1 MGIRKRRGIMV
12 QRREIG
18 EPVLKWNLENLGFEN
33 K

>member
-1 MGIRKRRGIMV
+1 MGIRKRRENLV

-18 EPVLKWNLENLGFEN
+18 ETVLKQNLENLGFEN

>member
-18 EPVLKWNLENLGFEN
+18 ETVLKWNLKNLGFEN